1 MLIVGTA
8 LASLMVLD
16 TIREFIMAKSHSTEP
31 AFKEEAASDFL
42 NAYLPLVKKIAN
54 HVLARLPACVLF
66 EDLVQAGVIGLIE
79 AYRNFDDTKGA
90 SFETY
95 AGIRIKGSIL
105 DEIRKGDWSPRSV
118 HRNARSI
125 ASVVKDV
132 ENKHGRAA
140 KDSEVAEQLGV
151 SLSEYHHMILDC
163 SGVHVFSYD
172 DFGLSGIDDLG
183 DLLPQHRKFFNIPL
197 EKVAS
202 TKFKESLSAKMEVLP
217 KREALVLSLYY
228 KNEMNLREI
237 GDILEVSESRV
248 SQMHAQAV
256 SKLRGHMGEWR

>member
-1 MLIVGTA
+1 MGWHVYCISYGI
-8 LASLMVLD
+8 SS
-16 TIREFIMAKSHSTEP
+16 TIGEFIMAQP
-31 AFKEEAASDFL
+31 DPIFL
-42 NAYLPLVKKIAN
+42 NTHMPLVKKIAN
-54 HVLARLPACVLF
+54 HLLARLPACVLF

-95 AGIRIKGSIL
+95 AGIRIKGAIL

-118 HRNARSI
+118 HRNSRTI
-125 ASVVKDV
+125 AGAVKDV

-140 KDSEVAEQLGV
+140 KDSEVAEKLGV

-172 DFGLSGIDDLG
+172 DFGGGGVDDIG
-183 DLLPQHRKFFNIPL
+183 DMLPQSRKFYNIPL
-197 EKVAS
+197 ENAAK
-202 TKFKESLSAKMEVLP
+202 TKFKESLSAKINVLP

-228 KNEMNLREI
+228 KNEMNLKEI
-237 GDILEVSESRV
+237 GEVLGVSESRV

-256 SKLRGHMGEWR
+256 GRLKGQMGEWR